1 MLARN
6 IGVQGDLAL
15 QDTLAAIKIYCGG
28 SLSQAWHVE
37 SGITASLR
45 VMLKNCVFIYLEKK
59 NDIQADGVYLVK
71 GC

>member
-15 QDTLAAIKIYCGG
+15 QDTLAAITIYCGG
-28 SLSQAWHVE
+28 SLFPSLARRKQNYYK
-37 SGITASLR
+37 SASDVKKLR
-45 VMLKNCVFIYLEKK
+45 FHLLREK

-71 GC
+71 GY